1 MIFFLRVVSE
11 LVIFVVLAGS
21 TGKLSV
27 FALIALMSAFAGA
40 VYPAVASR
48 VLVATSI
55 LASSVVSSVRTA
67 VATVDALGAVGIA
80 AIAAWM
86 LDSSAGS
93 GGRLSVLALMPVI
106 EALSGAVY
114 EAESSLLDTVVSIL
128 PSSVASSALTDVGVA
143 RDGVAD
149 GDADVPSIPSRC
161 RI

>member
-1 MIFFLRVVSE
+1 MFDA
-11 LVIFVVLAGS
+11 LAGS
-21 TGKLSV
+21 LGKLSV
-27 FALIALMSAFAGA
+27 LALIALMSELAGA

-55 LASSVVSSVRTA
+55 LASSVFSSVRTA
-67 VATVDALGAVGIA
+67 VATVELLGAAGIA

-114 EAESSLLDTVVSIL
+114 EAAASLLDTVASIL
-128 PSSVASSALTDVGVA
+128 DNSAVSSVRTAVAFAAAAGGV
-143 RDGVAD
+143 V
-149 GDADVPSIPSRC
+149 
-161 RI
+161 